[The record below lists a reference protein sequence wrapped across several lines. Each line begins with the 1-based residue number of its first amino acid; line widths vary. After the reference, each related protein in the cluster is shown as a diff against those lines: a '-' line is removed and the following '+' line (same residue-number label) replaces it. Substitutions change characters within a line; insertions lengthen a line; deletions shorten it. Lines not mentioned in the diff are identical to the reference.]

1 MASASRQQE
10 AARGL
15 TLARAVET
23 LGQGIVEVLTAP
35 AGLDVEIHGPRIY
48 DPLDPGALGQ
58 GDLVLGVNIAAHG
71 VGPLIAHA
79 AGAGAAAVA
88 LKHDGATLGEAA
100 GTAQSAGIALLAVT
114 PAITWDQL
122 HALVSSAVAAT
133 GAAPSDGNETPVGD
147 LFALANAVAAVVG
160 GAVTIED
167 ARSNVL
173 AYSNLDQPID
183 EPRRQT
189 ILGRRVPEDWTRRL
203 RDEGVFRDLWASD
216 GVIRFGDPDAG
227 ARMRLAVAIRAGTEV
242 LGSIWVMEGDEPASA
257 RTEQALR
264 EAAPLAALHVLRHR
278 ASGDLARRE
287 RGGLLR
293 GLLERHRS
301 ATEVGTG
308 LGLDVN
314 SPCAV
319 VGFHLGVEDDAE
331 LALKRARAVDLI
343 TLYCEAF
350 RRRVV
355 CAWIGRNVYALL
367 PSLDPASTE
376 RAVTLVADI
385 ADRSTQALG
394 LALRAGMGSTVP
406 SLHEACRSREEAD
419 RVLRV
424 MTQTSACDR
433 AVAHIDEVRVPAI
446 LLALGDL
453 MREHPELRL
462 PALDSLAAHDAQ
474 HSKAYVQTLK
484 AYLDALGDVT
494 VAAKAMKLHPNS
506 FRYRLRRLGEVSG
519 LDLSD
524 PGHRLVVG
532 LHLLAQPEASDG

>member
-1 MASASRQQE
+1 PPVMLPLGRHCGPGLPDRTWCSRPKSVQNFGCLHHHLRRGPGRDRTMASASRQQE

-79 AGAGAAAVA
+79 AGAGAA
-88 LKHDGATLGEAA
+88 
-100 GTAQSAGIALLAVT
+100 TAQSAGIALLAVT

-122 HALVSSAVAAT
+122 HALLSSAVAAT

-167 ARSNVL
+167 ARSNAL

-264 EAAPLAALHVLRHR
+264 EAAPLAALHVLR
-278 ASGDLARRE
+278 
-287 RGGLLR
+287 
-293 GLLERHRS
+293 
-301 ATEVGTG
+301 
-308 LGLDVN
+308 
-314 SPCAV
+314 
-319 VGFHLGVEDDAE
+319 
-331 LALKRARAVDLI
+331 
-343 TLYCEAF
+343 
-350 RRRVV
+350 
-355 CAWIGRNVYALL
+355 
-367 PSLDPASTE
+367 
-376 RAVTLVADI
+376 
-385 ADRSTQALG
+385 
-394 LALRAGMGSTVP
+394 
-406 SLHEACRSREEAD
+406 
-419 RVLRV
+419 
-424 MTQTSACDR
+424 
-433 AVAHIDEVRVPAI
+433 
-446 LLALGDL
+446 
-453 MREHPELRL
+453 
-462 PALDSLAAHDAQ
+462 
-474 HSKAYVQTLK
+474 
-484 AYLDALGDVT
+484 
-494 VAAKAMKLHPNS
+494 
-506 FRYRLRRLGEVSG
+506 
-519 LDLSD
+519 
-524 PGHRLVVG
+524 
-532 LHLLAQPEASDG
+532 